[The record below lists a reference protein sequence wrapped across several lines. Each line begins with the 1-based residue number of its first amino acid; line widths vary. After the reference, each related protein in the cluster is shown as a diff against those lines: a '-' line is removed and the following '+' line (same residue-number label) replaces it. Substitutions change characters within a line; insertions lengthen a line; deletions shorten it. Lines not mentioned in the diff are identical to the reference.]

1 MYGLPSTVAVDQ
13 PLPKTAFYQRLSLAA
28 SVKDEFVHGIEE
40 LRVIASVKEA
50 TCGILAGGGIE
61 EISVLRIALKTDEPP
76 CKALDAIASAV
87 PRKLL
92 MVCCYEG
99 YARLAAVRDGLHI
112 GVRRIAEEQLNI
124 ELRGASLAEVWDGL
138 CAQVLFDDADVEDV
152 DARMEREKNRAELEA
167 AVAKLKRKYAKEV
180 QPAKRNAAF
189 KEYKQALAELR
200 NAKGE

>member
-13 PLPKTAFYQRLSLAA
+13 LLPKTAFYQRLSLTAP
-28 SVKDEFVHGIEE
+28 VKDEFVHGIEE

-50 TCGILAGGGIE
+50 TCGIPAGGSVE

-76 CKALDAIASAV
+76 CKALDAIVSAV

-99 YARLAAVRDGLHI
+99 YARLAAVRDGLRI

-124 ELRGASLAEVWDGL
+124 ELKGASLAEVWDGL

-152 DARMEREKNRAELEA
+152 DARMEREKNVAELEA

-189 KEYKQALAELR
+189 RAYKQALAELR

>member
-13 PLPKTAFYQRLSLAA
+13 LLPKTAFYQRLSLAA
-28 SVKDEFVHGIEE
+28 PEKDEFVHGIEE

-50 TCGILAGGGIE
+50 TCGIPAGGSVE

-76 CKALDAIASAV
+76 CKALDAIVSAV

-92 MVCCYEG
+92 MVCCHEG

-124 ELRGASLAEVWDGL
+124 ELKGASLVEVWDGL

-152 DARMEREKNRAELEA
+152 DARMEREKNVAELEA
-167 AVAKLKRKYAKEV
+167 AVVKLKWKYAKEV

-189 KEYKQALAELR
+189 RAYKQALAELR
-200 NAKGE
+200 NVKGE